1 MRRTAL
7 ILILIHFLYMLLVKG
22 IRKQRE
28 SATAGKEVA
37 SAKILVE
44 TNPTDGGQG
53 TPTTYQD
60 YNLAVV
66 GS

>member
-1 MRRTAL
+1 
-7 ILILIHFLYMLLVKG
+7 MLLVKG

-37 SAKILVE
+37 SAKIPVE